1 MIIKIISI
9 MHEELLGVSFEKIND
24 KASIFPSLNTR
35 YVSVSPTSSHGEFTD
50 RKKYL
55 LKMKKAK

>member
-1 MIIKIISI
+1 